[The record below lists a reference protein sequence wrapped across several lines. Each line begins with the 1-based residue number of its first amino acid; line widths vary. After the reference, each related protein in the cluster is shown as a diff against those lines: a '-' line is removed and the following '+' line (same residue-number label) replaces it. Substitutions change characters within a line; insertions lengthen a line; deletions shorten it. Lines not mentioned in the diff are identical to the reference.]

1 MRHHIRCFESEAA
14 YTAYKNGDDKWLPR
28 VAFIP
33 STPTEIKDI
42 TIDTPGR
49 LVFNEFG
56 KHFIEICNGGIMYF
70 NDIQDPTLA
79 NDSTQNYG
87 WYRATFTDGVLNITT
102 PQGGAVFDPST
113 GELDFDNYP
122 DNDY

>member
-14 YTAYKNGDDKWLPR
+14 YTEYKNGNDKWLPR

-42 TIDTPGR
+42 TVNTPGR
-49 LVFNEFG
+49 LVFNELG
-56 KHFIEICNGGIMYF
+56 KHFIEFCNNGTMYF
-70 NDIQDPTLA
+70 WDIQDPSLA
-79 NDSTQNYG
+79 DSSADNYG
-87 WYRATFTDGVLNITT
+87 WYRAQVIDGELTITT
-102 PQGGAVFDPST
+102 PQGQATYDSST
-113 GELDFDNYP
+113 GELDFTNYP

>member
-14 YTAYKNGDDKWLPR
+14 YTAYKNGNDKWLPR

-49 LVFNEFG
+49 LVFHELG
-56 KHFIEICNGGIMYF
+56 KHFIEFCNAGTLYF

-79 NDSTQNYG
+79 DDATQNNG
-87 WYRATFTDGVLNITT
+87 WYRATVTNGVIEVTT
-102 PQGGAVFDPST
+102 PQGGATYDPST
-113 GELDFDNYP
+113 GELNFDNYP

>member
-33 STPTEIKDI
+33 STSTNIEDI

-49 LVFNEFG
+49 IAFNQFG
-56 KHFIEICNGGIMYF
+56 VHFIEICNGGTMYIK
-70 NDIQDPTLA
+70 DIQDPTLA

-87 WYRATFTDGVLNITT
+87 WYRATVNDTVLSITT
-102 PQGGAVFDPST
+102 PQGSATYDPST
-113 GELDFDNYP
+113 GVLGFDNYP